1 MQCLPAGHM
10 VPLHCVCH
18 NPKPTHTTALISSL
32 LNFYGMIVDY
42 YSSPIHTDPLSALH
56 QSTQSPPQL
65 PEPPNAPSLA
75 PSPTNPHFTLSSRS
89 QAVRFGSRPGGNQ
102 FLHFPLFLSVS
113 PHSSGGGNSS
123 PGLPWE
129 RSVETGPHC
138 CAVSC
143 GSSLLEQGTPTSQP
157 ESRSA
162 TALLRSTGA
171 ALIKRRE
178 KRKKER
184 IKENG
189 RKKERKKRKGA
200 MARHQG

>member
-1 MQCLPAGHM
+1 MPGCSVYQLDTW
-10 VPLHCVCH
+10 CH
-18 NPKPTHTTALISSL
+18 YTVFVTIPNQHTTALISSL
-32 LNFYGMIVDY
+32 LNFSSMLVDY
-42 YSSPIHTDPLSALH
+42 YSSPIHTDPLSAPH

-65 PEPPNAPSLA
+65 SEPPDAPSLA
-75 PSPTNPHFTLSSRS
+75 PSPTNPHFTLSSHS
-89 QAVRFGSRPGGNQ
+89 QAARFGSRPGGYQ

-113 PHSSGGGNSS
+113 PPSSGGGSSNSS

-138 CAVSC
+138 CAVSW
-143 GSSLLEQGTPTSQP
+143 GSSLLEQGAPTSQP

-178 KRKKER
+178 KRKKE
-184 IKENG
+184 
-189 RKKERKKRKGA
+189 
-200 MARHQG
+200 

>member
-10 VPLHCVCH
+10 VPLHSVCN
-18 NPKPTHTTALISSL
+18 NPKPTHTTTLISSL
-32 LNFYGMIVDY
+32 HNFSGMLVDY
-42 YSSPIHTDPLSALH
+42 YSSPIHTDPLSAPH

-65 PEPPNAPSLA
+65 LEPPDTPSLA
-75 PSPTNPHFTLSSRS
+75 PSPPNPHFTLSIGL
-89 QAVRFGSRPGGNQ
+89 QGIRFGSRPGDGGVV
-102 FLHFPLFLSVS
+102 LTSLSISLFS
-113 PHSSGGGNSS
+113 PHPAGAAVGSNSS

-138 CAVSC
+138 CAVSW
-143 GSSLLEQGTPTSQP
+143 GSSLLEQGAPTSQP

-178 KRKKER
+178 KRKKE
-184 IKENG
+184 
-189 RKKERKKRKGA
+189 
-200 MARHQG
+200 